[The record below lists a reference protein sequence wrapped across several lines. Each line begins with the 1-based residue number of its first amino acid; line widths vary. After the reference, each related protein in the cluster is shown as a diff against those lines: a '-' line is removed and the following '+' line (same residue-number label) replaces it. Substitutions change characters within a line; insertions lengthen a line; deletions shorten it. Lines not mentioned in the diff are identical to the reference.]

1 MNTKLFGA
9 FAFVLGA
16 TTGSIITWKVLEKK
30 YDERLQEEIDDVK
43 RAYSEKKDAAVEE
56 PKEEKMEDPGT
67 EDYKKVLVE
76 QGYTTKDNMAEIKGG
91 VERVSGKPYVIRPE
105 EFGEEDYE
113 IVSLRYY
120 DDGVLT
126 DEYGE
131 EVVEDVDDM
140 IGKDSL
146 THFGEYEDDAVY
158 VRNDEREIDYE
169 ILKDM
174 RKYSDVKNRVYYPGT
189 EG

>member
-9 FAFVLGA
+9 FAFVVGA
-16 TTGSIITWKVLEKK
+16 AAGSFVTQKVLRKK
-30 YDERLQEEIDDVK
+30 YDEILEKEIEDVK
-43 RAYSEKKDAAVEE
+43 RAYSGKKEEDPVE
-56 PKEEKMEDPGT
+56 PKEEKTVDPGT
-67 EDYKKVLVE
+67 DKYKQVLVE
-76 QGYTTKDNMAEIKGG
+76 QGYVSYADLKETKGG

-113 IVSLRYY
+113 TVSLTYY
-120 DDGVLT
+120 EDGVLT
-126 DEYGE
+126 DEYD
-131 EVVEDVDDM
+131 EVIEDVDEVV
-140 IGKDSL
+140 GKDSL
-146 THFGEYEDDAVY
+146 THFGEYEDDSVF

-174 RKYSDVKNRVYYPGT
+174 RKYSDVKNRVSPRT

>member
-16 TTGSIITWKVLEKK
+16 TAGSIVTWKVLENK
-30 YDERLQEEIDDVK
+30 YDERLQEEIEDVK
-43 RAYSEKKDAAVEE
+43 RAYSAKKDAAVEE
-56 PKEEKMEDPGT
+56 PKEEKTEDPGT
-67 EDYKKVLVE
+67 EEYQKVLVE
-76 QGYTTKDNMAEIKGG
+76 QGYVSKDNMTEIKGG
-91 VERVSGKPYVIRPE
+91 VERVSGRPYVIRPE

-113 IVSLRYY
+113 TVSLTYY

-126 DEYGE
+126 DEYD

-146 THFGEYEDDAVY
+146 THFGEYEDDSVF

-174 RKYSDVKNRVYYPGT
+174 RKYSDVKNRVYPGT

>member
-1 MNTKLFGA
+1 MNTKAFGA

-16 TTGSIITWKVLEKK
+16 AAGSIITWKVLEKK
-30 YDERLQEEIDDVK
+30 YNERLQEEIDDVK
-43 RAYSEKKDAAVEE
+43 RVYSQKNNSEDVETSEKEE
-56 PKEEKMEDPGT
+56 QKKDPGT
-67 EDYKKVLVE
+67 EEYKKVLVE
-76 QGYTTKDNMAEIKGG
+76 QGYVGSNQTTEIKGG
-91 VERVSGKPYVIRPE
+91 VERVSGRPYVIRPE

-113 IVSLRYY
+113 TVSLTYY
-120 DDGVLT
+120 EDGVLT

-131 EVVEDVDDM
+131 IVDDVDEA
-140 IGKDSL
+140 IGEESL
-146 THFGEYEDDAVY
+146 THFGEYEDDSVF

-174 RKYSDVKNRVYYPGT
+174 RRYSDVNKRVHPGT